1 MSADVEAPFR
11 NGGSPSPTL
20 DGEHFALV
28 VMEAG
33 IINVLPTSG
42 IVARL
47 GALQQAGVT
56 SSR

>member
-1 MSADVEAPFR
+1 MSAHVENPFR

-20 DGEHFALV
+20 DGEHFVLV
-28 VMEAG
+28 VMETG
-33 IINVLPTSG
+33 IINVLPTSE
-42 IVARL
+42 IVTRL